1 MDAEK
6 IRKDFPILQRRHN
19 GRQIVYLDNAATT
32 QKPTQV
38 LDAERGFYENYNA
51 NVHRGLNF
59 LSQKATD
66 EYELSHEKTA
76 KLLGAR
82 GMEEIIFTKNAT
94 ESLNLLAY
102 SLGEQLKAGDEI
114 LLTKMEH
121 HANLVPW
128 QQLAARRKAKIA
140 YANITRDGRLDLED
154 LAGKITAKTKIISV
168 TMASNILGTINPVEK
183 IGKMAKKAGALFVV
197 DGAQAAPHLS
207 VDVKK
212 TGADFLALSAH
223 KMLGPTGVGV
233 LYGKHELLEKMPVF
247 LTGGDMISTVTL
259 DGAQWNKLPWKFE
272 AGTPNIAG
280 AIGFGAAIDYL
291 KKVGLR
297 NIEAHEQKLL
307 KTGMKRVSE
316 IGGVQVYG
324 PSKGPRTGII
334 PFNLE
339 GVHPHDIASVLDRRA
354 IAIRSGNHCAQPL
367 MREMEIEGVARASF
381 YIYNTLGEI
390 EQLALG
396 IEEAKKIFGA

>member
-6 IRKDFPILQRRHN
+6 IRADFPILGRRHN
-19 GRQIVYLDNAATT
+19 GRQIVYLDSAATA
-32 QKPTQV
+32 QKPRQV

-59 LSQKATD
+59 LSQKATC
-66 EYELSHEKTA
+66 EYELAHEKTA
-76 KLLGAR
+76 KLIGAR
-82 GMEEIIFTKNAT
+82 GLDEIIFTKNAT

-102 SLGEQLKAGDEI
+102 SLGGQIKPGDEI

-128 QQLAARRKAKIA
+128 QQLAARRKAKIV
-140 YANITRDGRLDLED
+140 YADITSDGRLDLKGLE
-154 LAGKITAKTKIISV
+154 GKMGAKTKIVSA

-183 IGKMAKKAGALFVV
+183 IGKMAKRAGALFIV
-197 DGAQAAPHLS
+197 DGAQAVPHLG
-207 VDVKK
+207 VNVKK
-212 TGADFLALSAH
+212 IGADFLAFSAH
-223 KMLGPTGVGV
+223 KMLGPTGLGV
-233 LYGKHELLEKMPVF
+233 LYGKQELLEKMPVF

-259 DGAQWNKLPWKFE
+259 EGSQWNRLPWKFE

-291 KKVGLR
+291 KKTGFA
-297 NIEAHEQKLL
+297 NIEAHERKLL
-307 KTGMKRVSE
+307 KAGISRISE

-324 PSKGPRTGII
+324 PRKGPRTGII

-339 GVHPHDIASVLDRRA
+339 GVHPHDIASVLDRMA
-354 IAIRSGNHCAQPL
+354 VAIRSGNHCAQPL
-367 MREMEIEGVARASF
+367 MREMGLEGVCRASF
-381 YIYNTLGEI
+381 YIYNTPQEIGE
-390 EQLALG
+390 LALG